1 MNFLLKTPTS
11 TFLDIFSGVLAQQR
25 RKNFIYWE
33 ENYHNIAVKN
43 IASKNFIFYVYQ
55 KLYINF

>member
-25 RKNFIYWE
+25 RKNFIDWE

-43 IASKNFIFYVYQ
+43 IASKNFIFLCLSKIVYT
-55 KLYINF
+55 F